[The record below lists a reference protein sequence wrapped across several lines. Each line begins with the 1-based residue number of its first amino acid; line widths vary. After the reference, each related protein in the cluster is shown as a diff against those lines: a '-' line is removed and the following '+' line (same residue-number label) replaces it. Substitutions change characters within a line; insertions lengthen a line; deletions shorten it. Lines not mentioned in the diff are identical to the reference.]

1 MLEAQPQTTMDRWA
15 ESMGKH
21 MEAQREQLRSRP
33 PEQIAH
39 KGNVRWQRT
48 KNGNGIFSLTFFQMP
63 LQVHVPDYTV
73 HTVSGDKAP
82 TMIQALVTAY
92 LLSASGVPRAGN
104 WIAFRELPGGMFY
117 HQAFSG
123 YTGGLLVRTL
133 GDDLDAFKR
142 GSTAIGGTRLTGFG
156 DAAYEFQVLPRIWVS
171 VVYWLGDDEDGF
183 PPQANVLFDRAASE
197 YMIVDGLAIIGS
209 HLTRKILDA
218 ARTDPSENQT

>member
-1 MLEAQPQTTMDRWA
+1 MLESQPQTTMERWA
-15 ESMGKH
+15 DSMGKH

-33 PEQIAH
+33 PEQIAQNS
-39 KGNVRWQRT
+39 NVKWEVVDDSS
-48 KNGNGIFSLTFFQMP
+48 GIFSLTFFQMP
-63 LQVHVPDYTV
+63 LQVQVPDYTV
-73 HTVSGDKAP
+73 HIANGDEAP
-82 TMIQALVTAY
+82 TMIQALLTAY
-92 LLSASGVPRAGN
+92 LLSASGAPRAGE

-133 GDDLDAFKR
+133 GDDLEAFKQ

-156 DAAYEFQVLPRIWVS
+156 DAAFEFRVLPRIWVA

-209 HLTRKILDA
+209 HLTRHIIGRA
-218 ARTDPSENQT
+218 NTNPANE